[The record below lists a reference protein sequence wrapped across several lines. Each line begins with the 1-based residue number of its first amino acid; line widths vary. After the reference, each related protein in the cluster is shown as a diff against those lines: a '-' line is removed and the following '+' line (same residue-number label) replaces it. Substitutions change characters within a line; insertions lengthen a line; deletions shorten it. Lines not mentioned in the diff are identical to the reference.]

1 MNSLINLALK
11 FLKNPLFMLRVF
23 LTLLITKNSL
33 ERLGFLVQA
42 QNNETYSLSLTWI
55 NSLLPR
61 ELLINEGNVQFYYYL
76 VIICTITTVIG
87 LFGRLSLFILASV
100 SIIING
106 MVEGIGVYD
115 HAVSLPVQ
123 IYFILAFLPGTMF
136 FSIDRFL
143 LSTYWKKDNL
153 KPINPKI
160 LKLSTN
166 LLLVILVLTYFS
178 AGLSKLRYG
187 GVDWLDGK
195 TLSFYIQDK
204 MMDYDDGKK
213 QLLLGRDANEKDF
226 DWKGKYHLYAHT
238 YGNYNT
244 STKVRAI
251 NTWLG
256 TNMYMMSGIS
266 IMTVLL
272 ELCGFVVFINPRL
285 RNLYLL
291 SVICMHSV
299 IGLTMGLSFR
309 YYELICLCLMD
320 WESMYNSVLTTNNK
334 LKAGKLKLVRLR
346 AK

>member
-33 ERLGFLVQA
+33 ERLGFLVRA

-61 ELLINEGNVQFYYYL
+61 ELLVNEGNVQFYYYL
-76 VIICTITTVIG
+76 VIICTITTIIG

-115 HAVSLPVQ
+115 HAVSLPIQ

-166 LLLVILVLTYFS
+166 LLLIILVATYFS

-213 QLLLGRDANEKDF
+213 QLLLGRDTNEKDF
-226 DWKGKYHLYAHT
+226 EWKGKYHLYAHT

-244 STKVRAI
+244 SAKVRSI

-256 TNMYMMSGIS
+256 TNKYMMSGIS

-309 YYELICLCLMD
+309 YYELVCLCLMD
-320 WESMYNSVLTTNNK
+320 WESIYNSVLATNNK